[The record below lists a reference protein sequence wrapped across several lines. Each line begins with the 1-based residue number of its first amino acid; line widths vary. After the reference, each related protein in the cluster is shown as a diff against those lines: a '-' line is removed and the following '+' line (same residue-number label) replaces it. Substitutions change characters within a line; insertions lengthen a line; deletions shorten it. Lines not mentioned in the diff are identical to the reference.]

1 MRQVARLDRDHLYR
15 EVEGNNVKLSSIK
28 DDRIRW
34 QSRHLRIKLNH
45 PPNISS
51 AGRLSI
57 LAEWLLYTRPNS
69 TGRVGAVES
78 GLRRAPCGF
87 VWARFVECVEDS
99 VLDGIDPLSRKHG
112 PEIYLVSLI
121 LLTKFI
127 RFFGEILYVKTF
139 SGPFSPNHRRGKR
152 MLRKMKRKL
161 MRAKS
166 PPKQRLFRSTVRVQQ
181 P

>member
-1 MRQVARLDRDHLYR
+1 MIKSSSSDKIESPAKYFIRRQAQYFGGMALVH
-15 EVEGNNVKLSSIK
+15 ST
-28 DDRIRW
+28 
-34 QSRHLRIKLNH
+34 KLNRARWAQ
-45 PPNISS
+45 SS
-51 AGRLSI
+51 LVCG
-57 LAEWLLYTRPNS
+57 
-69 TGRVGAVES
+69 G
-78 GLRRAPCGF
+78 RAPCGF

-127 RFFGEILYVKTF
+127 RFFLAKSYVKTF